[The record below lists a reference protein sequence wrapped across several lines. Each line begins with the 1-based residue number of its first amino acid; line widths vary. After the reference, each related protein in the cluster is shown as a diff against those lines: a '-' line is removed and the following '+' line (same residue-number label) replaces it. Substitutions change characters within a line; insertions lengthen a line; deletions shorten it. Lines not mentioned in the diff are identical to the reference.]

1 MNKYGGANLVMSKK
15 NSSGKLM
22 KDATFGRRAREVTG
36 VEKKETVI
44 ELQEQPSNSSAG
56 EQILSFLPGN
66 E

>member
-15 NSSGKLM
+15 SSGKLM

-44 ELQEQPSNSSAG
+44 ELQEQPTNSSAG
-56 EQILSFLPGN
+56 EQILSILPGN